1 MEMSPWL
8 SIEAG
13 RKHRW
18 VDTQRFLEGQELE
31 ACTVYY
37 ASASCFAR
45 DRTTTSHAK
54 MAHFDELPECRRMR
68 ERFVLE
74 SIVETDL
81 EARPFVYEQYLK
93 EPVRIGLY
101 HVRARPLESETASP
115 EPGVSSEVLKHRP

>member
-1 MEMSPWL
+1 MSPWL
-8 SIEAG
+8 STEAG

-18 VDTQRFLEGQELE
+18 VETPRFLEEQEPG

-45 DRTTTSHAK
+45 DRTTRSHAT
-54 MAHFDELPECRRMR
+54 MGPFDELPECRQMR

-74 SIVETDL
+74 SIVETEL

-93 EPVRIGLY
+93 DPVPIGLY
-101 HVRARPLESETASP
+101 RVRGRERTP
-115 EPGVSSEVLKHRP
+115 